1 MSINFFDMVI
11 WWPRSL
17 GHDVFIGPCGLISF
31 HRILLENSQW
41 AFLMLSWTSKEKSR
55 KAFWKPFGRPTQE
68 NGRLISCSP
77 IEKKRVYFVHW
88 CMKILAK
95 RKRGNKFP
103 LEGKCIFGQL
113 REKANEETNPKASR
127 SSFGRARGMRKLP
140 FEGNPPP
147 INTPPH
153 SSHLIHST

>member
-1 MSINFFDMVI
+1 MNVNKFFDMVI
-11 WWPRSL
+11 WWPRSH

-113 REKANEETNPKASR
+113 RENKWGNKSKDLHDMSWTSNMGRKEEIGSWICDI
-127 SSFGRARGMRKLP
+127 L
-140 FEGNPPP
+140 
-147 INTPPH
+147 
-153 SSHLIHST
+153 